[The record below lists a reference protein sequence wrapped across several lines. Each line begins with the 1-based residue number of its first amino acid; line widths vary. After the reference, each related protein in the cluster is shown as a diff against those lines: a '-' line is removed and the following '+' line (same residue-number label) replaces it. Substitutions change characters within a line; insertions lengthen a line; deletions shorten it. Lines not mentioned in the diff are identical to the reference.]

1 MKNSFAIPKN
11 FPINIFLYFVVYL
24 SFLAFSLESYDT
36 GGKRERGN
44 VQEKSVGPGQWLIRG
59 RGPLPRLVVTS

>member
-1 MKNSFAIPKN
+1 LRGF
-11 FPINIFLYFVVYL
+11 
-24 SFLAFSLESYDT
+24 DT

-44 VQEKSVGPGQWLIRG
+44 SQESMGPGQLLIRR